1 MLMCKPIKMTRKI
14 ATILFFL
21 IIYNAASV
29 SQSSLYKSFFNI
41 NPGVS
46 SPVVSSIFQDNR
58 GMIWIGTNKGLL
70 NYDGYRFH
78 LKYTIGEKHN
88 TQIHCGLEINK
99 HLFLGADNGV
109 LIYDI
114 EKDRYEDD
122 SIIFPANVRSLH
134 LHNNNLWIGTLN
146 GLYYYNLTNKTLTHL
161 DNNKYSNIPHQAI
174 YSIEAINDDKIM
186 IGTYDGLCVY
196 TYSSDNIVQIY
207 LPKLG
212 NNNNRFVNCL
222 YNDTVNNTIWI
233 GMEGGL
239 LKYST
244 IDESTHIISQLND
257 QSVKTITCD
266 RNSNLVIGTDNG
278 LYIYNPFDH
287 KISHILHDSRDQS
300 SLTNNIIWSVFKDRD
315 QNIWLGTDYGI
326 SLARHNNPLTYTTLA
341 ELTNSG
347 EGNQIYSIFKD
358 SNNFYWLGG
367 THGLIR
373 AEQNPNGWANARWYN
388 TDSRHYPL
396 PHGRIR
402 HIYEDKDKNLW
413 IATDASINRYNT
425 HTQQFEQYSISDSTG
440 KYNSNWAYGIYE
452 DNNHNLWIA
461 TCLGGVL
468 MVDKTRLIN
477 SKPTNY
483 TADYVFTEKQLSS
496 TFVTQLTSDNQG
508 NIWILSHDKTIS
520 KISTSTKAVEIVFAK
535 DSTNGFS
542 PTFITSDNDGIVW
555 AGVKGGVLRMDPET
569 GNNEL
574 IKFNGFPNAET
585 ISMTATDSDIW
596 VSATEGLWLI
606 DRKTR
611 DPKRVILT
619 TRRFSSIFYDR
630 EKSRML
636 LGDVNGFATIPSDIS
651 DFKPGNNPVFASS
664 ITING
669 KHESLKEGNITYIN
683 KLTLNHKENNIT
695 LEITDLP
702 YSLDEKSTFI
712 YSLHPIENNWTVLDA
727 SNNRIAYSNL
737 APGEYKLTVSKLD
750 AQNQPSDQRYNLD
763 IIINPPW
770 YLTSIAKLIYAI
782 SISLLIIWIIN
793 FIIVKNRLKNERIEK
808 SRIKE
813 QLKHKME
820 FMSNLSHEIK
830 TPLTL
835 IITPLGRLLRNT
847 TNPDDKQ
854 QLELIQN
861 NANKINT
868 LIHTMLDFDRID
880 SNNTLLIRSDI
891 ELISFLKNIHTNFEK
906 SHADKGLIYSF
917 ESAIN
922 ELYVNMDR
930 VKLDSIFNNLIS
942 NAVKYTNDGGKI
954 TTKIEINNQT
964 KQIIISIKDTGIG
977 IPSKEIPYVHQ
988 RFYQSSLTVENRES
1002 TGIGLYIAKTYTE
1015 LLDGELIIR
1024 STQGEGTTVK
1034 VIFPITAVSDKPYIA
1049 EQSENE
1055 HNTSEK
1061 SLILVADDND
1071 EIIELLKNLLTPIYR
1086 VVTAHDGR
1094 EALKIALK
1102 HTPDLI
1108 ISDVKMPEMTGF
1120 ELSSELRKVASLS
1133 STPIILLTAQSDK
1146 NTELLGIQTNTD
1158 ALIVKPFE
1166 PEILLSRI
1174 EQLLNKKKRVEK
1186 SVRIDMISTPEQ
1198 TLVTSND
1205 EKFLNDITRII
1216 EDNISDS
1223 EFNVLILSEK
1233 SGINSKQIYRRIK
1246 QITGK
1251 TPVDYIRSIRIKK
1264 AAMLLKQKKFT
1275 SSEVMYLVG
1284 FSNHSY
1290 FAKCFKA
1297 EFNKTPSQYID
1308 D

>member
-1 MLMCKPIKMTRKI
+1 MIRKI
-14 ATILFFL
+14 STILFFL

-46 SPVVSSIFQDNR
+46 SPVVSSIFQDNK
-58 GMIWIGTNKGLL
+58 GMIWVGTNKGLL

-78 LKYTIGEKHN
+78 SKFTVGKKHN
-88 TQIHCGLEINK
+88 TQIHCALQVDK
-99 HLFLGADNGV
+99 HLYLGADNGV
-109 LIYDI
+109 LIYNI
-114 EKDRYEDD
+114 EKDRYEND
-122 SIIFPANVRSLH
+122 SVVFPSNVRSLH
-134 LHNNNLWIGTLN
+134 LHKNNLWIGTLDDF
-146 GLYYYNLTNKTLTHL
+146 YCYNLEDKILTHF
-161 DNNKYSNIPHQAI
+161 DRDRYRNIPHQAI
-174 YSIEAINDDKIM
+174 YTIESINDDKIM
-186 IGTYDGLCVY
+186 IGTYDGLCI
-196 TYSSDNIVQIY
+196 YSYSDDNIVQIG

-222 YNDTVNNTIWI
+222 YNDSVNNTMWV

-244 IDESTHIISQLND
+244 IDESIHIVSQLND
-257 QSVKTITCD
+257 QSVKTMTCD
-266 RNSNLVIGTDNG
+266 RDSNLVIGTDNG
-278 LYIYNPFDH
+278 LYIYNPSDY

-326 SLARHNNPLTYTTLA
+326 SLARHNNPLIYTGLS

-358 SNNFYWLGG
+358 SNGFYWLGG

-373 AEQNPNGWANARWYN
+373 TQQYDSGWANARWYN
-388 TDSRHYPL
+388 TDNRNYPL

-402 HIYEDKDKNLW
+402 HIYEDRDKNLW
-413 IATDASINRYNT
+413 IATDASINRYNPNR
-425 HTQQFEQYSISDSTG
+425 QQFEKYLISDSTG

-452 DNNHNLWIA
+452 DNDHNLWIA
-461 TCLGGVL
+461 TCLGGVFV
-468 MVDKTRLIN
+468 VDKNKLIG
-477 SKPTNY
+477 SKTNNY
-483 TADYVFTEKQLSS
+483 IADYVFTEKQLTS

-520 KISTSTKAVEIVFAK
+520 KISISTKAVDIVFAN
-535 DSTNGFS
+535 DSTNS
-542 PTFITSDNDGIVW
+542 LAPTFLTSDNDGIVW
-555 AGVKGGVLRMDPET
+555 IGVKGGVLRVDPAT
-569 GNNEL
+569 SNKEL

-585 ISMTATDSDIW
+585 LSMASTESDIW
-596 VSATEGLWLI
+596 VSATDGLWLI

-611 DPKRVILT
+611 NPKRVILT
-619 TRRFSSIFYDR
+619 TRRFSSMFYDR
-630 EKSRML
+630 DNSRML

-651 DFKPGNNPVFASS
+651 DFKQGSNPVFASS

-669 KHESLKEGNITYIN
+669 KQEPLSEGNISYIS
-683 KLTLNHKENNIT
+683 KLNLNHKENNIT

-702 YSLDEKSTFI
+702 YSLDEKSTFV
-712 YSLHPIENNWTVLDA
+712 YSLHPIDNTWTVLEAA
-727 SNNRIAYSNL
+727 SNRIAYSNL
-737 APGEYKLTVSKLD
+737 APGEYNLTVSKLD
-750 AQNQPSDQRYNLD
+750 AQNQPSEQKYNLQ
-763 IIINPPW
+763 IIISSPW
-770 YLTSIAKLIYAI
+770 YLTSIAKLIYVI
-782 SISLLIIWIIN
+782 IISLLIIWIIN
-793 FIIVKNRLKNERIEK
+793 FIIVKNRLKNERLEK

-847 TNPDDKQ
+847 SNPGDKQ
-854 QLELIQN
+854 QLELIQS

-868 LIHTMLDFDRID
+868 LIHTMLDFDKID

-891 ELISFLKNIHTNFEK
+891 ELVSFLKNIHSHFEK
-906 SHADKGLIYSF
+906 SHVDKILDFSF
-917 ESAIN
+917 ESAVN
-922 ELYVNMDR
+922 ELYVRMDR
-930 VKLDSIFNNLIS
+930 VKLDSIFNNLLS
-942 NAVKYTNDGGKI
+942 NAVKYTNAGGKV
-954 TTKIEINNQT
+954 TTKIEINNQS
-964 KQIIISIKDTGIG
+964 KQLIISIKDTGIG

-988 RFYQSSLTVENRES
+988 RFYQSSLTVENKES

-1015 LLDGELIIR
+1015 LLGGELIIE
-1024 STQGEGTTVK
+1024 SIQAKGTTVY
-1034 VIFPITAVSDKPYIA
+1034 VIFPISAVSDNSYVD

-1055 HNTSEK
+1055 HNTISK
-1061 SLILVADDND
+1061 SLVLIADDD
-1071 EIIELLKNLLTPIYR
+1071 MEIIELLKTILTPTYR
-1086 VVTAHDGR
+1086 VVTALDGR

-1108 ISDVKMPEMTGF
+1108 ISDVKMPEMNGF
-1120 ELSSELRKVASLS
+1120 ELSRELRKVASLS
-1133 STPIILLTAQSDK
+1133 STPIILLTGQSDK

-1158 ALIVKPFE
+1158 AFIVKPFE

-1174 EQLLNKKKRVEK
+1174 EQLLKRKKSVEK
-1186 SVRIDMISTPEQ
+1186 SVRIDMISTPED
-1198 TLVTSND
+1198 TIVTSND
-1205 EKFLNDITRII
+1205 EKFLKDITRII
-1216 EDNISDS
+1216 EDNMSDS

-1264 AAMLLKQKKFT
+1264 AAMLLKQRKFT

-1297 EFNKTPSQYID
+1297 EFNVTPSQYMGE
-1308 D
+1308 